1 MSSHRMREQNN
12 NDTKTIFAWATGAEG
27 NHGLKISL
35 WKAAMNEPHRAEEFH
50 GEKFKIWAT
59 KGWREPKKHTWKGFS
74 PSATECCYGLIVSI
88 QMESTQSICG
98 QPQTVSCQAPW
109 RLYRYRYKK
118 SILEH
123 FFLSFFSSIVCILVG
138 SRSTRKK
145 LLCKLGV
152 VKSHKWEI
160 LALWSCME
168 MKIWKKH
175 MFICLRFWA

>member
-1 MSSHRMREQNN
+1 
-12 NDTKTIFAWATGAEG
+12 
-27 NHGLKISL
+27 
-35 WKAAMNEPHRAEEFH
+35 MNEPHRAEEFH

-118 SILEH
+118 GILEH
-123 FFLSFFSSIVCILVG
+123 FFLSSFFPLYVYLLAQEAREKNYCVNLVSWNLINGQYWPFGHAWRWKSEKNTCLYVWG
-138 SRSTRKK
+138 SGLS
-145 LLCKLGV
+145 
-152 VKSHKWEI
+152 
-160 LALWSCME
+160 LWP
-168 MKIWKKH
+168 
-175 MFICLRFWA
+175 